1 MSEQLPLDLAGCTA
15 PKPAPTRCK
24 AANVIRNV
32 LLDVL
37 PPGVPPNFRRIVR
50 ARFVAAR
57 RVVAELE
64 MVDGLPAE
72 VEAWQWQADS
82 WAHKWLRLDGGDLSW
97 EGDGWKRVADLPH

>member
-1 MSEQLPLDLAGCTA
+1 MTEQLTLDLPRIAE
-15 PKPAPTRCK
+15 PARRN
-24 AANVIRNV
+24 AAEVIKSV

-50 ARFVAAR
+50 ARFVGAR

-72 VEAWQWQADS
+72 VEAWQWRPDS

-97 EGDGWKRVADLPH
+97 EPEGWTRVANLPH